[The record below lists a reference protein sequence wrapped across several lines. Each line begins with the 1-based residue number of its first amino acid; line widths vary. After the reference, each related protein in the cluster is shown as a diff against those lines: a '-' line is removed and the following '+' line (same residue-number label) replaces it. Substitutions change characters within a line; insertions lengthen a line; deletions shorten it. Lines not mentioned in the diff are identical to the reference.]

1 MFYRVLPDR
10 SKQRLEYNETLL
22 TNPLKPLIVL
32 FMPRMLYIYSLF
44 YIVLLGIRY
53 FFSFL
58 SYKEFLFVGN
68 ACN

>member
-44 YIVLLGIRY
+44 YIVLLGIRWV
-53 FFSFL
+53 FFLFL
-58 SYKEFLFVGN
+58 SQRVFVCGQ
-68 ACN
+68 CL